1 MCCIQ
6 QAYFP
11 WSLPK
16 SISSSLVCLIKKKL
30 FWRFFFFFPSRA
42 KIHLLSDCLAIASFD
57 QQPPWLVLIC
67 QTHAIFFSFDFPEL
81 SMYSDPGFFQSYLFG
96 NHASRK
102 PSLIP
107 QHFPH
112 KLPRQ
117 VHTAYLLQ
125 PFLALGEC
133 HLSAKARR
141 FLMTELKP

>member
-1 MCCIQ
+1 MCCLQ

-11 WSLPK
+11 CSLPK
-16 SISSSLVCLIKKKL
+16 SISSSLLCLINKNIL
-30 FWRFFFFFPSRA
+30 EFFCFYFSSRA
-42 KIHLLSDCLAIASFD
+42 KMHILSDFLALASFD

-67 QTHAIFFSFDFPEL
+67 QTHAIFFAYDFPEL
-81 SMYSDPGFFQSYLFG
+81 SMYSDPGSFQSYLFG

-107 QHFPH
+107 QLFSH

-125 PFLALGEC
+125 PFLSLGEC
-133 HLSAKARR
+133 HLSTKARR
-141 FLMTELKP
+141 FLMTKLKP